1 MTRIPYDVRGLP
13 TDDALLRCTELLI
26 GYDRPILPPISLEVR
41 RGSFVVVV
49 GRNGAGKSTWLRTVI
64 GLIAPLGGKVERAP
78 DIRAAYVPQS
88 TALDPILPVE
98 TRDLVRWG
106 TLSGWSFLRPFTP
119 AADRARCEEALAAAD
134 AAALARVPY
143 GKLSKGQKQRVLF
156 ARMLASGADLVL
168 LDEPTAAMDSIAE
181 REAMDRL
188 CKLTRDK
195 GVAVIVV
202 THYLGIVTE
211 HADAVLYLD
220 KDDEAVVVGPAS
232 TVLSHPTFVRKYG
245 AIEHVHAH

>member
-1 MTRIPYDVRGLP
+1 MS
-13 TDDALLRCTELLI
+13 TDDSLLRCTDLLI
-26 GYDRPILPPISLEVR
+26 GYERPILPRISLEVR

-49 GRNGAGKSTWLRTVI
+49 GRNGAGKSTWLRTVL
-64 GLIAPLGGKVERAP
+64 GLIPPLGGKVERAP
-78 DIRAAYVPQS
+78 GTRAAYVPQS

-106 TLSGWSFLRPFTP
+106 SLSGWGFLRPFTS
-119 AADRARCEEALAAAD
+119 AAERARCDRALVAAD
-134 AAALARVPY
+134 AAELARVPY

-156 ARMLASGADLVL
+156 ARMLASEADLVL
-168 LDEPTAAMDSIAE
+168 LDEPTAAMDVIAE
-181 REAMDRL
+181 RDAMDGL
-188 CKLTRDK
+188 CALTREK

-211 HADAVLYLD
+211 HADAVLFLD

-232 TVLSHPTFVRKYG
+232 TVLAHPTFVRKYG
-245 AIEHVHAH
+245 AIEHRHAH